1 MQVDG
6 CIKRIVLIGD
16 REAVIPKTVQEL
28 EENHCNRIKGELLC
42 VREYGRVCLKLFP
55 RTIFTIV
62 RKNVE
67 KVFKSFCTT
76 PDGKAT
82 AVKNLQCFKP
92 TNLAVLHAVMDKI
105 THTLEYIEK
114 NTTDIQIIPYMCC
127 AFYTFY
133 RETQMIVDNMCL
145 NTTGPGTSEFIIN
158 LIKAIVTDA
167 LDLGCGQYGSYKK
180 CTDNLPD
187 GIRIFTQIFQHDA
200 FSNSTYAVPPYSPV
214 IPMIAISKRLDSG
227 F

>member
-16 REAVIPKTVQEL
+16 REAVIPKTVKEL
-28 EENHCNRIKGELLC
+28 EDNHCNRIKGELIC

-55 RTIFTIV
+55 RTIFAIV

-76 PDGKAT
+76 DSGKAT
-82 AVKNLQCFKP
+82 AVKHFGCFKP
-92 TNLAVLHAVMDKI
+92 ENLRVLHSVVDKI
-105 THTLEYIEK
+105 THTLQYIEK
-114 NTTDIQIIPYMCC
+114 NTTDVQIIPYMCC

-133 RETQMIVDNMCL
+133 HETQIIVDNMCL
-145 NTTGPGTSEFIIN
+145 NVTGAETSEFVIN
-158 LIKAIVTDA
+158 IIKAAVTDA

-180 CTDNLPD
+180 CTENLPE
-187 GIRIFTQIFQHDA
+187 GVQIYTQIFQQNA
-200 FSNSTYAVPPYSPV
+200 YMNSTLDVPTFSPV
-214 IPMIAISKRLDSG
+214 IPMIAIAKRLDSG